1 LCQHQREECRCATL
15 KTEMQIR
22 IFQVCRNQSS
32 SSEHGRPLG
41 RPFLLA
47 APTIIWLLLFVVAPV
62 GFVVVMSFWTSTI
75 FGTTPDFSFANY
87 ARIVNSPFY
96 REQILKTIRIALTTT
111 AFALI
116 ISYPIAYFLSRL
128 KGSTKGLFVIFL
140 FLPFWTSYVVRTFVW
155 LPILGRNGVINQIL
169 LRVGLIN
176 SPLDSLLYNEGAV
189 FLGLVYVYTLY
200 MTLPIYLS
208 LEKIDPALV
217 EAANDLGARPA
228 QVFRRVILPLSWPG
242 VLSGSIMVFL
252 LAVGAYVTP
261 QLLGGP
267 SGIMFGN
274 VIASQFQAN
283 NNWAFGAALAITL
296 VTVVFLLLAAAS
308 RWIGINQIFSGG
320 RT

>member
-1 LCQHQREECRCATL
+1 
-15 KTEMQIR
+15 MR
-22 IFQVCRNQSS
+22 IFRVARKPAPSF
-32 SSEHGRPLG
+32 EAGKPFG
-41 RPFLLA
+41 RPFVLA
-47 APTIIWLLLFVVAPV
+47 APTILWLLLFVVLPV

-75 FGTTPDFSFANY
+75 FGTTPDFSLANY
-87 ARIVNSPFY
+87 ARIINSPLY
-96 REQILKTIRIALTTT
+96 RDQMLKTLRIALMTTG
-111 AFALI
+111 FALVV
-116 ISYPIAYFLSRL
+116 SYPIAYFLSRL
-128 KGSTKGLFVIFL
+128 KGTAKGLLVVFL

-169 LRVGLIN
+169 LRLGVID

-208 LEKIDPALV
+208 LDKIDPALV

-283 NNWAFGAALAITL
+283 NNWAFGSALAVTL
-296 VTVVFLLLAAAS
+296 VGVVLLLLAAAS
-308 RWIGINQIFSGG
+308 RWIGINQIFSSG
-320 RT
+320 RS

>member
-1 LCQHQREECRCATL
+1 MRFLRVA
-15 KTEMQIR
+15 
-22 IFQVCRNQSS
+22 RNNASF
-32 SSEHGRPLG
+32 EAGKPFG
-41 RPFLLA
+41 RPFVLA
-47 APTIIWLLLFVVAPV
+47 APTIVWLVLFVVAPV
-62 GFVVVMSFWTSTI
+62 GFVLVMSFWTSTI
-75 FGTTPDFSFANY
+75 FGTTPDFSFENY
-87 ARIVNSPFY
+87 SRIIYSPLY
-96 REQILKTIRIALTTT
+96 REQILKTLRIALMVT
-111 AFALI
+111 AFALAV
-116 ISYPIAYFLSRL
+116 SYPIAYFLSRL
-128 KGSTKGLFVIFL
+128 KGAAKGLFVVFL

-155 LPILGRNGVINQIL
+155 LPILGRNGVINQLFMRIGVID
-169 LRVGLIN
+169 R
-176 SPLDSLLYNEGAV
+176 PLDSLLYNEGAV

-208 LEKIDPALV
+208 LDKIDPALI

-228 QVFRRVILPLSWPG
+228 QVFRHVLLPLSWPG

-283 NNWAFGAALAITL
+283 NNWAFGAALAVTL
-296 VTVVFLLLAAAS
+296 VGVVLLLLVATS

-320 RT
+320 RG